1 MKTTNNIAEFLKNK
15 DKVFDKLIARY
26 GLLEVQNEH
35 DLFPSFIFHFIGQ
48 MLSNKVADVLW
59 TRFVNLVGEV
69 DPQHILDVTDDK
81 IRNIG
86 ISRAKIE
93 FIKSFCNDIISGK
106 IILDNLN
113 ELSDDDLIKSLT
125 KIKGVGEWT
134 AEMIALFSLE
144 RENIF
149 SFKDVALKRGIMKC
163 HPNFKTLS
171 KTRFEKL
178 RKLYSP
184 YCSYASLYYYRV
196 NDDKEFCIE

>member
-26 GLLEVQNEH
+26 GLLEVQNVH
-35 DLFPSFIFHFIGQ
+35 DLFSSFIFHFIGQ
-48 MLSNKVADVLW
+48 MLSNKVANVLW
-59 TRFVNLVGEV
+59 ERFVNLVGEV
-69 DPQHILDVTDDK
+69 EPSHILKITDEK

-86 ISRAKIE
+86 ISRAKVE
-93 FIKSFCNDIISGK
+93 FIKQFCNDIGSGK
-106 IILDNLN
+106 ISLNNLN
-113 ELSDDDLIKSLT
+113 SLNDVNLIKKLT
-125 KIKGVGEWT
+125 EIKGVGEWT
-134 AEMIALFSLE
+134 AEMIVLFSFG

-171 KTRFEKL
+171 RYRFEKL

-184 YCSYASLYYYRV
+184 YCSYASLYFYKV
-196 NDDKEFCIE
+196 NDDPNFILD

>member
-69 DPQHILDVTDDK
+69 DLQHILDVTDDK

-86 ISRAKIE
+86 ISRAKVE